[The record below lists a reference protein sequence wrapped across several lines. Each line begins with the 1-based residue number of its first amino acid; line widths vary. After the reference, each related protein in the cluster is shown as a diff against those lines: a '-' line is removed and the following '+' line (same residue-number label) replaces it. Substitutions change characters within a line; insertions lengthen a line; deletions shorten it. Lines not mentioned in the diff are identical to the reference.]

1 MPELLPLLASVPN
14 LSDHLGEAITPN
26 TPDFKRAVGAL
37 RAASNLVRR
46 ETGNKK
52 WISPDKASDADPNL
66 PEELWIVVMDAAG
79 RKYLNP
85 EGFEQEREDN
95 WYGSRKV
102 QEAGVYLTATELATC
117 ESYLRPAH
125 RGLGTIQTTRDD
137 YPKRNGLPGIDD
149 LYPTRQ

>member
-1 MPELLPLLASVPN
+1 MPALLPLLASVTN
-14 LSDHLGEAITPN
+14 LSDHIGEAIPPN
-26 TPDFKRAVGAL
+26 TPDSKRANGAL

-46 ETGNKK
+46 ETGKS
-52 WISPDKASDADPNL
+52 WIDPNDQTKADPTL
-66 PEELWIVVMDAAG
+66 PEDLWIVVMDAAG

-85 EGFEQEREDN
+85 EGFEQEREDQ

-117 ESYLRPAH
+117 ESYLRPAN

-137 YPKRNGLPGIDD
+137 YPKCNEFLGLDD
-149 LYPTRQ
+149 YYPTRP